1 MQVGKDGQISID
13 EKNMRKESM
22 SREVLR
28 HKEFEGCVDL
38 RRIRDWFICAFIT
51 VAPDRYTYQPMCFIN
66 DRLFSV
72 TVESEGPYA
81 PEDLFP
87 QSISVMREKIAHI
100 RREAEALLAD
110 NDTAP
115 GAVAPDGDVEMG
127 GV

>member
-1 MQVGKDGQISID
+1 MTVKSQLTSGTCGRRACPGRYFGTKNLKAAWIS
-13 EKNMRKESM
+13 EESGIG
-22 SREVLR
+22 SYV
-28 HKEFEGCVDL
+28 
-38 RRIRDWFICAFIT
+38 
-51 VAPDRYTYQPMCFIN
+51 
-66 DRLFSV
+66 RLFPPFEIAMAYYSPTTHCCPLSV

-110 NDTAP
+110 NDAAP

-127 GV
+127 DV